1 MSKKLLITDK
11 DVGIIE
17 DFAHI
22 AFRKRPTFGTM
33 SSKEMQAFCLLEG
46 FAMFLNYKDLCRK
59 TVKVLTG
66 GFQMRTQTN
75 KKAKTYVLTP
85 CYYSNFVALYE

>member
-46 FAMFLNYKDLCRK
+46 FAMFLGSKGVEIPFELQGFVQEDCESLD
-59 TVKVLTG
+59 G
-66 GFQMRTQTN
+66 GFPDEDPDEQ
-75 KKAKTYVLTP
+75 KG
-85 CYYSNFVALYE
+85 